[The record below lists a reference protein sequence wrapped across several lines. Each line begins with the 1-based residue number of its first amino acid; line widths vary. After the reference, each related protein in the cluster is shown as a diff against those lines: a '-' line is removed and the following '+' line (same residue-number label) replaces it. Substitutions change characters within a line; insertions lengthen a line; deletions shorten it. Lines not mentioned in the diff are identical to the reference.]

1 MKKAMIPLLMIAIG
15 AAALTV
21 SGVTYARIAESG
33 YSAKAEGEETP
44 TEPTEPTEEE
54 IDTEEKLTEK
64 VRKWLSQYLDARLVA
79 DIITWATTGG
89 LMTALFAVYI
99 KYRRYKATTVGELVA
114 ITKAEVGK
122 ALKQSFEG
130 LSKEEIKKLTDG
142 IDSLRE
148 SNDKVIKALV
158 LAQDKSSEGKIALLK
173 LVSEG
178 ASKDVKE
185 AAKVAEES
193 VKKEEKATEEV
204 KKAVGEFQP
213 IE

>member
-1 MKKAMIPLLMIAIG
+1 MKKAMIPLLMVAIG

-33 YSAKAEGEETP
+33 YSVKAEGEETP

-99 KYRRYKATTVGELVA
+99 KYR
-114 ITKAEVGK
+114 
-122 ALKQSFEG
+122 
-130 LSKEEIKKLTDG
+130 
-142 IDSLRE
+142 
-148 SNDKVIKALV
+148 
-158 LAQDKSSEGKIALLK
+158 
-173 LVSEG
+173 
-178 ASKDVKE
+178 
-185 AAKVAEES
+185 
-193 VKKEEKATEEV
+193 
-204 KKAVGEFQP
+204 
-213 IE
+213 